1 MPKITNIFTAFRG
14 YNHSMAQQST
24 PKKDLHIRI
33 HPEVYTKLKQFA
45 FYERQTL
52 SEIVNRSLIEFLEEK
67 AIDEPEFVSPPIL

>member
-1 MPKITNIFTAFRG
+1 MAAE
-14 YNHSMAQQST
+14 HSI

-33 HPEVYTKLKQFA
+33 SPEVYTKLKQFA

-67 AIDEPEFVSPPIL
+67 AIDEPDFVSPPIL